1 VVEAGQVEETVE
13 EEDFD
18 LGGDGVAICRGL
30 AGCGFEGD
38 GEISGVLVGEGW
50 RCGETKDVGR
60 LVLAT
65 EVSVEA
71 AEGVIGGEKD
81 IDVALEACG
90 EARSA
95 EEGCQGSS
103 GEGGL
108 GRLDGDHGWAC
119 TVVAVVYGLGLGEES
134 GRPSDDAHISES
146 RYGAPGF
153 VAGTKESGRSSGDA
167 DT

>member
-1 VVEAGQVEETVE
+1 MVGLVVEAGQMEETVE

-30 AGCGFEGD
+30 AGCGFKGD

-50 RCGETKDVGR
+50 GCGEAEDVGG
-60 LVLAT
+60 LVLAA
-65 EVSVEA
+65 EVAVEA
-71 AEGVIGGEKD
+71 AEGVVGGEKD
-81 IDVALEACG
+81 IDVALEAGG

-103 GEGGL
+103 GECGL

-119 TVVAVVYGLGLGEES
+119 TVVAVVYGVGPGEES
-134 GRPSDDAHISES
+134 GRP
-146 RYGAPGF
+146 
-153 VAGTKESGRSSGDA
+153 
-167 DT
+167 